1 MPSTQPLFWEDDR
14 GFVISAEF
22 TMISAVLVLSLVVGM
37 NGLSTTMSE
46 ELTTM
51 TNSSNASLPV
61 DRYSTLGLDQQSS
74 SPEATSNSLPG
85 DPAAG

>member
-22 TMISAVLVLSLVVGM
+22 TMISTVLVLSLVVGM

-61 DRYSTLGLDQQSS
+61 ERYSTLGLDQQSVPQDSAS
-74 SPEATSNSLPG
+74 SSLPG
-85 DPAAG
+85 EPTAG